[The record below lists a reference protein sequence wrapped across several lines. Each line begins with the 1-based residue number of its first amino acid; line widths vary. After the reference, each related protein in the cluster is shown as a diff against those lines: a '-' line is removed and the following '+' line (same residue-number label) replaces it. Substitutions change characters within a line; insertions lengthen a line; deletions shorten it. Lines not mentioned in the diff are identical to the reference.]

1 MTMAAEASEAPVQKP
16 LAGALFILFWGIGI
30 TLWSCTHLL
39 PTPEG
44 RGFMADLGIVFAC
57 LGLAAPFIQT
67 MRGLRSAAV
76 VAIIGIV
83 LFAIFG
89 FGQVTVFVYLLRL
102 LGPLLALLT
111 PVYKLLGFRV
121 FAAPESRA

>member
-1 MTMAAEASEAPVQKP
+1 MTIADEAREVPVPKP
-16 LAGALFILFWGIGI
+16 LAGLLFILFWGIGI

-44 RGFMADLGIVFAC
+44 RGFMADIGIVFAC

-67 MRGLRSAAV
+67 MRGLRTAAIV
-76 VAIIGIV
+76 GIVGIV
-83 LFAIFG
+83 LFAVFG
-89 FGQVTVFVYLLRL
+89 FGHVTVLVYLLRL

-111 PVYKLLGFRV
+111 PLNKALGFRV
-121 FAAPESRA
+121 FA

>member
-1 MTMAAEASEAPVQKP
+1 MTMADGAREVPVPKP
-16 LAGALFILFWGIGI
+16 LGGLLFLLFWGIGI

-44 RGFMADLGIVFAC
+44 RGFMADVGIVFAC

-67 MRGLRSAAV
+67 MRGLRTSAIV
-76 VAIIGIV
+76 GIIGIV
-83 LFAIFG
+83 LFAVFG
-89 FGQVTVFVYLLRL
+89 FGHVTVLVYLLRL

-111 PVYKLLGFRV
+111 PVNKLLGFRV
-121 FAAPESRA
+121 FA